1 MNSTSKWLGLAS
13 AAAVSLAACGGGGG
27 GDATGTSTP
36 AAAVDTS
43 TIDSFVAYQK
53 SQPAAEVIDPATL
66 QKQLAPVDDTAEPTR
81 LTP

>member
-1 MNSTSKWLGLAS
+1 MNDISKWLGLAS

-27 GDATGTSTP
+27 DTTGTSAP

-43 TIDSFVAYQK
+43 TIDSFLAYQK

-66 QKQLAPVDDTAEPTR
+66 QKQLAAVDDTAEPTP